1 MTEYLDKRNNFI
13 SVYFFIGITIFF
25 AFLLEVFVSN
35 FFELSVYLPLTL
47 MVLIYWN
54 MALPKN
60 IGLIWAMIFGFCL
73 DINQEILLGSHVIL
87 FLFISYFTQRYFHRL
102 RALYTIQQSLFV
114 AIIVLIYQIFLIFFL
129 SEFSDT
135 VTIELVL
142 MTVMAALIWPIIF
155 GILRQL
161 RIKFVQ
167 SN

>member
-1 MTEYLDKRNNFI
+1 MTEYLDKRSNFI

-25 AFLLEVFVSN
+25 AFLLEVFISN

-102 RALYTIQQSLFV
+102 RALYTVQQSLFV
-114 AIIVLIYQIFLIFFL
+114 AIIVLIYQFFLIFFL
-129 SEFSDT
+129 SQFT
-135 VTIELVL
+135 NTIIIELVL

>member
-1 MTEYLDKRNNFI
+1 MTEYLDKKNNFI

-25 AFLLEVFVSN
+25 SFLLEIFLSN
-35 FFELSVYLPLTL
+35 MFSLSVYLPLTL

-60 IGLIWAMIFGFCL
+60 VGLIWAMMFGFSL
-73 DINQEILLGSHVIL
+73 DVNQEILLGSHVLL
-87 FLFISYFTQRYFHRL
+87 FLFISYLTQRYFHRL

-114 AIIVLIYQIFLIFFL
+114 AIVVLIYQVFLISFL
-129 SEFSDT
+129 GEFKESI
-135 VTIELVL
+135 VTELISL
-142 MTVMAALIWPIIF
+142 TLISALIWPIIF

>member
-25 AFLLEVFVSN
+25 SFLLEIFLSN
-35 FFELSVYLPLTL
+35 MFDLSVYLPLTL

-60 IGLIWAMIFGFCL
+60 IGLIWAMIFGFSL
-73 DINQEILLGSHVIL
+73 DINQEVLLGSHVLL
-87 FLFISYFTQRYFHRL
+87 FLFISYLTQRYFHRL

-114 AIIVLIYQIFLIFFL
+114 AIVVLIYQIFLISFL
-129 SEFSDT
+129 GEFKESI
-135 VTIELVL
+135 VIELISL
-142 MTVMAALIWPIIF
+142 TLISALIWPIIF

>member
-25 AFLLEVFVSN
+25 SFLLEIFLSN
-35 FFELSVYLPLTL
+35 IFNLSVYLPLTL

-60 IGLIWAMIFGFCL
+60 IGLIWAMIFGFSL
-73 DINQEILLGSHVIL
+73 DINQEVLLGSHVLL
-87 FLFISYFTQRYFHRL
+87 FLFISYLTQRYFHRL

-114 AIIVLIYQIFLIFFL
+114 AIVVLIYQIFLISFL
-129 SEFSDT
+129 GEFKESI
-135 VTIELVL
+135 VIELISL
-142 MTVMAALIWPIIF
+142 TLISALIWPIIF

>member
-1 MTEYLDKRNNFI
+1 MTEYLDKRSNFI

-102 RALYTIQQSLFV
+102 RALYTVQQSLFV

-129 SEFSDT
+129 SEFIDT
-135 VTIELVL
+135 IIIELVL

>member
-1 MTEYLDKRNNFI
+1 MTEYLDKRSNFI

-25 AFLLEVFVSN
+25 TFLLEVFISN

-102 RALYTIQQSLFV
+102 RALYTVQQSLFV

-129 SEFSDT
+129 SEFTDT
-135 VTIELVL
+135 IIIELVL
-142 MTVMAALIWPIIF
+142 MTVLAALIWPIIF

>member
-1 MTEYLDKRNNFI
+1 MTEYLDKRSNFI

-102 RALYTIQQSLFV
+102 RALYTVQQSLFV
-114 AIIVLIYQIFLIFFL
+114 AIIVLIYQIFLIFFH
-129 SEFSDT
+129 SGFNDT
-135 VTIELVL
+135 IIIELVL
-142 MTVMAALIWPIIF
+142 MTVLAALIWPIIF

>member
-1 MTEYLDKRNNFI
+1 MTEYLDKRSNFI

-25 AFLLEVFVSN
+25 GFLLEVLVSN

-102 RALYTIQQSLFV
+102 RALYTVQQSLFV

-129 SEFSDT
+129 SEFNDT
-135 VTIELVL
+135 IIIELVL
-142 MTVMAALIWPIIF
+142 MTIMAALIWPIIF

>member
-1 MTEYLDKRNNFI
+1 MTEYLDKKNNFI

-25 AFLLEVFVSN
+25 SFLLEIFLSN
-35 FFELSVYLPLTL
+35 MFDLSVYLPLTL

-54 MALPKN
+54 MALPRN
-60 IGLIWAMIFGFCL
+60 IGLFWALLAGFSL
-73 DINQEILLGSHVIL
+73 DVYQEIYLGSHVFL
-87 FLFISYFTQRYFHRL
+87 FLLVSYITQRYFHRL

-114 AIIVLIYQIFLIFFL
+114 AIVVLIYQIFLISFL
-129 SEFSDT
+129 GEFKESI
-135 VTIELVL
+135 VIELISL
-142 MTVMAALIWPIIF
+142 TLISALIWPIIF

>member
-1 MTEYLDKRNNFI
+1 MTEYLDKRSNFI

-73 DINQEILLGSHVIL
+73 DINQGILLGSHVIL

-102 RALYTIQQSLFV
+102 RALYTVQQSLFV
-114 AIIVLIYQIFLIFFL
+114 GIIVLIYQIFLIFFL
-129 SEFSDT
+129 SEFNDT
-135 VTIELVL
+135 IIIELVL

>member
-1 MTEYLDKRNNFI
+1 
-13 SVYFFIGITIFF
+13 
-25 AFLLEVFVSN
+25 
-35 FFELSVYLPLTL
+35 
-47 MVLIYWN
+47 
-54 MALPKN
+54 
-60 IGLIWAMIFGFCL
+60 MIFGFCL

-102 RALYTIQQSLFV
+102 RALYTVQQSLFV

-129 SEFSDT
+129 SEFNDT
-135 VTIELVL
+135 IIIELVL

>member
-1 MTEYLDKRNNFI
+1 MTEYLDKRSNFI

-102 RALYTIQQSLFV
+102 RALYTVQQSLFV

-129 SEFSDT
+129 SEFTDT
-135 VTIELVL
+135 ITIELVL
-142 MTVMAALIWPIIF
+142 MTVLAALIWPIIF

>member
-25 AFLLEVFVSN
+25 SFLLEIFLSN
-35 FFELSVYLPLTL
+35 MFDLSVYLPLTL

-60 IGLIWAMIFGFCL
+60 IGLIWAMIFGFSL
-73 DINQEILLGSHVIL
+73 DINQEVLLGSHVLL
-87 FLFISYFTQRYFHRL
+87 FLFISYLTQRYFHRL

-114 AIIVLIYQIFLIFFL
+114 AIVVLIYQIFLISFL
-129 SEFSDT
+129 GEFKESI
-135 VTIELVL
+135 VIELISL
-142 MTVMAALIWPIIF
+142 TFISALIWPIIF

>member
-1 MTEYLDKRNNFI
+1 MTEYLDKRSNFI

-25 AFLLEVFVSN
+25 AFLLEVFISN

-129 SEFSDT
+129 SEFT
-135 VTIELVL
+135 NTIIIELVL